1 MKKEH
6 FIQPACA
13 AIKCSSFSAFLM
25 VADNNNNYTH
35 THLRFLYKTLTTHT
49 HARGKRD
56 CSTRCVQMQEFA
68 RASAAC
74 LAENVNA
81 GRQRRRQRQRN
92 ERKVAAN
99 NGVAQFA
106 RRKTSCHATWPFRP
120 IFLMISNLRHPGH
133 SLAATQQRLKG
144 SFV

>member
-1 MKKEH
+1 ML
-6 FIQPACA
+6 F
-13 AIKCSSFSAFLM
+13 FLRFL
-25 VADNNNNYTH
+25 DGSRQQQLH

-49 HARGKRD
+49 RSKRD

-68 RASAAC
+68 RASERAAC

-106 RRKTSCHATWPFRP
+106 RRKMSCHATWPFRP
-120 IFLMISNLRHPGH
+120 IFLMISNLRHPRL
-133 SLAATQQRLKG
+133 SLAATQQRLKEN
-144 SFV
+144 FVSSSAN